1 VEKLYN
7 YSDLNIPSSLIMKTQ
22 FFLMLLTFN
31 GLLLCAHSASASAA
45 TTSVQ
50 VAHLSQTIANLIN
63 FDDRNLLKQAIDRAL
78 LAQNSREDNSSP
90 NAAGGEPVVQPS
102 STDPQ
107 PIINGKI
114 ANPNPKYGEGRPR
127 RRPTTTPPVASPNEP
142 PVLINGIILRK

>member
-1 VEKLYN
+1 
-7 YSDLNIPSSLIMKTQ
+7 MKAQ

-31 GLLLCAHSASASAA
+31 GLLLCAHSASASVA

-63 FDDRNLLKQAIDRAL
+63 FDDRNLVAQAINRAL

-90 NAAGGEPVVQPS
+90 NVAGGEPVQPS

-114 ANPNPKYGEGRPR
+114 ANPNPEPKYGEGRPR
-127 RRPTTTPPVASPNEP
+127 RRPPNTPPVASPNEP
-142 PVLINGIILRK
+142 PVLINGLIIRK